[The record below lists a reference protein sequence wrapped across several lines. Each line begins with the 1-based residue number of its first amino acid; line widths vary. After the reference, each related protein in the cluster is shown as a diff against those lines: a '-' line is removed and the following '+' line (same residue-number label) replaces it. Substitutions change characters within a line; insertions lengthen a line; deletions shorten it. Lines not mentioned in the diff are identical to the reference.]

1 MLEGIAVK
9 VLEGAT
15 SKALDILFERIR
27 EKNKELLR
35 RRHPA
40 IVAQR
45 EAQALPIGQKIKAHI
60 EELKRWS
67 STTSLFDLLHKKEV
81 GNIFVELETFLM
93 PVKTHFSDEEK
104 DKRQS
109 LQSALM
115 RSPQH
120 AVILGQPG
128 AGKTTSLQK
137 VCLDYFRNGKALL
150 NHNLPLLIRLR
161 DVRHVSGYGPVS
173 YALADL
179 VGLDFKFDMNGDD
192 DLRVFFRSV
201 LEEVLVTLL
210 DSLNAVVLI
219 DGLDEIS
226 APALQQE
233 AIADLRMLTTRL
245 KQSKVLLTCRSGDFR
260 YSFDGTSI
268 FEIAPLSED
277 QVRQFVTRWLP
288 SPQEAAALLKQL
300 FDSPFAD
307 TAMRPLSLAHLC
319 AIYERM
325 GKIPDEP
332 KSVYRKVVNLLIE
345 EWDAQRSVRRTTQ
358 YSRFTVDRKFDF
370 LCVLA
375 YELTTDGALRFDAT
389 QLELTYR
396 RICVRFGLP
405 AGEAKLVARELE
417 SHTGLLI
424 ETGYQQYE
432 FAHKS
437 IQEYLTAEYLVRLPD
452 LKPISAQLG
461 RLPAELAVAVAL
473 SSHPGEY
480 LGVLVK
486 RWLYPL
492 RLPPAFFRS
501 FQERLVVERPELS
514 SSENAVLGA
523 AVMISAGG
531 AADTAVELLRP
542 IFTTGAKTFLNHYYG
557 ESRQFDDKVHFSGRL
572 NDPEDILPRM
582 LILPATLLGMS

>member
-1 MLEGIAVK
+1 M
-9 VLEGAT
+9 
-15 SKALDILFERIR
+15 
-27 EKNKELLR
+27 
-35 RRHPA
+35 
-40 IVAQR
+40 
-45 EAQALPIGQKIKAHI
+45 
-60 EELKRWS
+60 
-67 STTSLFDLLHKKEV
+67 
-81 GNIFVELETFLM
+81 
-93 PVKTHFSDEEK
+93 
-104 DKRQS
+104 
-109 LQSALM
+109 
-115 RSPQH
+115 
-120 AVILGQPG
+120 
-128 AGKTTSLQK
+128 
-137 VCLDYFRNGKALL
+137 
-150 NHNLPLLIRLR
+150 IRLR
-161 DVRHVSGYGPVS
+161 NERHVSGYGPVS

-396 RICVRFGLP
+396 RICVRSGLP

-437 IQEYLTAEYLVRLPD
+437 IQEYLTAESLV
-452 LKPISAQLG
+452 
-461 RLPAELAVAVAL
+461 
-473 SSHPGEY
+473 
-480 LGVLVK
+480 
-486 RWLYPL
+486 
-492 RLPPAFFRS
+492 
-501 FQERLVVERPELS
+501 
-514 SSENAVLGA
+514 
-523 AVMISAGG
+523 
-531 AADTAVELLRP
+531 
-542 IFTTGAKTFLNHYYG
+542 
-557 ESRQFDDKVHFSGRL
+557 
-572 NDPEDILPRM
+572 
-582 LILPATLLGMS
+582 